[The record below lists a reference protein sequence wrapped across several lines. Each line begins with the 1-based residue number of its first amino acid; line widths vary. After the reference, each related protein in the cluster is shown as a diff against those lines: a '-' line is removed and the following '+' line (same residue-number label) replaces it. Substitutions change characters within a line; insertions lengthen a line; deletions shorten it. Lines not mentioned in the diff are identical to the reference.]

1 MPANGSAMAA
11 ELPDLAREEFV
22 ERLRAASPEPLTAAA
37 LAALWA
43 HYGELRRWSRRLSL
57 VGPGTA
63 DAVVE
68 RHYGEALAA
77 LPLLDAATTLLD
89 VGSGAGFPG
98 FVLAA
103 ARPSLAVTLVESRER
118 KWAFLAAAT
127 RRAELSC
134 RCLNARVGAALDL
147 PSVDLVTWR
156 AVRLPEATLASLS
169 ALTRRML
176 VWSGAEEPSPPTG
189 WGVGRRLPLPDS
201 AGRWIVEWRAQGQG
215 EIDA

>member
-1 MPANGSAMAA
+1 MAA
-11 ELPDLAREEFV
+11 ELPDLDPEEFAA
-22 ERLRAASPEPLTAAA
+22 RLVAAAPEPLAAA
-37 LAALWA
+37 TVAALWA
-43 HYGELRRWSRRLSL
+43 HYGELRRWNARLSL

-63 DAVVE
+63 EDVVE

-77 LPLLDAATTLLD
+77 LPLLGAAASLLD

-103 ARPSLAVTLVESRER
+103 ARPRLAVTLVESRER
-118 KWAFLAAAT
+118 KWAFLAAAA

-147 PSVDLVTWR
+147 PPVDLVTWR
-156 AVRLPEATLASLS
+156 AVRLPEATLTTLS

-176 VWSGAEEPSPPTG
+176 VWSGAEEPSPPPG
-189 WGVGRRLPLPDS
+189 WSVGRRVHLPGS
-201 AGRWIVEWRAQGQG
+201 AQRRIVEWRADGQG
-215 EIDA
+215 DGE